1 MELVSKDRLR
11 IKNWLFFNMWT
22 LISMTQSFYWQVH
35 ILFLETK
42 HISSVLNRLFI
53 IIVVV
58 DCWVTFGSRVHRI
71 AINLIYMSIE
81 LQLV

>member
-22 LISMTQSFYWQVH
+22 LISMAQSFYWQVH